1 MRFVNSFELSSILV
15 QPRFCSS
22 YRLGVM
28 LGLGGVVV
36 VEIVMWRRRHE
47 SGSGDSKVVVEAMV
61 VVDVIMASGGM
72 ALAAVVC
79 L

>member
-1 MRFVNSFELSSILV
+1 M
-15 QPRFCSS
+15 
-22 YRLGVM
+22 
-28 LGLGGVVV
+28 V

-61 VVDVIMASGGM
+61 VVDVILASGGM